1 MFALWAFL
9 LLHLPILCLPPSDCH
24 WIGNGRYFLY
34 FLQRKTSWLRHVLP
48 LYYYTSDCVYC
59 RFDWLLSV
67 VGLRFSIKARK
78 KNSHKCRGRNKII
91 QEKTHRGGGH
101 KIVKNRLEMPPRRQ
115 RCSGGWLRLMAK
127 TRRSAPYNGRAVRRK
142 EEARTTPSTIDESGK
157 IIKAYQRHSTRRRT
171 IIIAQWNE
179 EGKMKQRWGGYGVLP
194 LCFSQLKYIVDT
206 YFDW

>member
-67 VGLRFSIKARK
+67 VGLRFSNKARKKKK

-115 RCSGGWLRLMAK
+115 RWRVVEVDGEDATICAIQWKSCSTERRGSNNSFDNRWVRENHQSVPK
-127 TRRSAPYNGRAVRRK
+127 TFDETKDNYYRSMEWRR
-142 EEARTTPSTIDESGK
+142 
-157 IIKAYQRHSTRRRT
+157 
-171 IIIAQWNE
+171 
-179 EGKMKQRWGGYGVLP
+179 
-194 LCFSQLKYIVDT
+194 
-206 YFDW
+206 